1 MENKLAQLK
10 ALAMKAAAV
19 EEIDAPARRS
29 RLFPTARAAIAAT
42 AVLCVALVALL
53 AYFRWFAPQVD
64 DVALAAPAKSFGGLR
79 PGGES
84 NSGAEKGQVGAGGVG
99 PERDAEGAG
108 STASTA
114 PLASKGALAPPPT
127 RPGTGPGLPGEEVQE
142 LLAVHVAGAV
152 AAPGVYRLPTGA
164 RVVDAISAAGG
175 ALPEADANAVNLARF
190 LRDGERV
197 VVPRPGETVVEPAAG
212 GVAGAGLGGNETGGA
227 VGGGVGSGG
236 GGGVTGGALVNINLA
251 SASQLEQLPGIGPSL
266 AARIVTHR
274 EQNGPFQS
282 VQGLLDVPGIGPA
295 KFEALRGLVEVN

>member
-1 MENKLAQLK
+1 M
-10 ALAMKAAAV
+10 
-19 EEIDAPARRS
+19 
-29 RLFPTARAAIAAT
+29 
-42 AVLCVALVALL
+42 
-53 AYFRWFAPQVD
+53 
-64 DVALAAPAKSFGGLR
+64 
-79 PGGES
+79 
-84 NSGAEKGQVGAGGVG
+84 
-99 PERDAEGAG
+99 
-108 STASTA
+108 
-114 PLASKGALAPPPT
+114 
-127 RPGTGPGLPGEEVQE
+127 
-142 LLAVHVAGAV
+142 LAVHVAGAV